1 MRLARPNE
9 SYKPGLAIAAVLLLL
24 YVVLVGPV
32 NFRFIGKRGTP
43 TLALLTTP
51 ALAALGLVAMLGV
64 GYIGKGVL
72 MRYRRVE
79 VSEAIEGERFAPSRR
94 YTSLFLTRPVVFDLD
109 APARGALTMV
119 PGGMGDVP
127 PTTEHPGGAPT
138 CAMCG
143 RSGRRS
149 SHAKIGSRISGS
161 VTSSATDGVRLRAQR
176 HGAGLRGGHHRRA
189 RRSVHVGKE
198 CRGGGD
204 PDDGPR
210 HASAPGGYYGGTT
223 IDPAGSSLARD
234 LGLAVG
240 EEDDVLQGVIALAGG
255 TLASPPCPRCA
266 RRRAARSRRRWA
278 LRART
283 TSDSRIVPR
292 LPGARSAWQP
302 PPTSRRAAT
311 RPAVAAVDEED
322 MDPGAEV
329 SDGAS
334 IRRSPSIHS

>member
-1 MRLARPNE
+1 MRVALDPNE

-127 PTTEHPGGAPT
+127 PTTEHPGGAT
-138 CAMCG
+138 HLRDVRG

-149 SHAKIGSRISGS
+149 SRGRTASRISTEAS
-161 VTSSATDGVRLRAQR
+161 PSSATDGASPSCTTERRRPSAARSSSTRSAPCSRRATYRRGGRRSRRR
-176 HGAGLRGGHHRRA
+176 HGT
-189 RRSVHVGKE
+189 
-198 CRGGGD
+198 
-204 PDDGPR
+204 PP
-210 HASAPGGYYGGTT
+210 APGGYYGGTT
-223 IDPAGSSLARD
+223 IDPAGSPRSRATS
-234 LGLAVG
+234 
-240 EEDDVLQGVIALAGG
+240 ALRSVKRTMSFRASSRSPGG
-255 TLASPPCPRCA
+255 TLASPPLPTLVRA
-266 RRRAARSRRRWA
+266 STRRVIASAVGSSR
-278 LRART
+278 
-283 TSDSRIVPR
+283 
-292 LPGARSAWQP
+292 
-302 PPTSRRAAT
+302 
-311 RPAVAAVDEED
+311 E
-322 MDPGAEV
+322 
-329 SDGAS
+329 
-334 IRRSPSIHS
+334 